1 MPASESE
8 SMRRSAIS
16 FVAEPIALGEPRA
29 NSQRSE
35 RGPAGNSIGIAFVNV
50 EKRFGSLVALR
61 NISLEIRGGEF
72 VALLG
77 ANGAGKTTLLR
88 MAAQLMT
95 PTTGNVALTGTG
107 SKSEDARGFV
117 GFVGHSTFLYDEM
130 SAEENLNLFAQ
141 LYGLNDVSILV
152 ANALTAC
159 GLSSRAGSL
168 VRTFSRGMRQRLAI
182 ARALLHQ
189 PKLLLLDEPAAGLDR
204 QGLAW
209 FGSVLERLRNEGCT
223 IVMSTHARNESLD
236 LATRAV
242 SLAGGRIERD
252 SGTDGDPAA
261 LLTELRSAQGTE
273 A

>member
-1 MPASESE
+1 
-8 SMRRSAIS
+8 
-16 FVAEPIALGEPRA
+16 
-29 NSQRSE
+29 
-35 RGPAGNSIGIAFVNV
+35 
-50 EKRFGSLVALR
+50 
-61 NISLEIRGGEF
+61 
-72 VALLG
+72 
-77 ANGAGKTTLLR
+77 
-88 MAAQLMT
+88 MAAQLMK
-95 PTTGNVALTGTG
+95 PTSGNVALTGTT
-107 SKSEDARGFV
+107 SKSEDARRFI

-141 LYGLNDVSILV
+141 LYGLGDYRGDVG
-152 ANALTAC
+152 NALTAW

-182 ARALLHQ
+182 ARALLHG
-189 PKLLLLDEPAAGLDR
+189 PRLLLLDEPAAGLDR

-209 FGSVLERLRNEGCT
+209 FGSTLERLRAEGAT

-252 SGTDGDPAA
+252 SSAEGNPTKMLA
-261 LLTELRSAQGTE
+261 ELRSAEGAE